1 MHELFIVFDPNE
13 VLCHSKQIVNKLLK
27 VPFCSTHEM
36 NYDGKF
42 KALVNMLLTNELI
55 LA

>member
-1 MHELFIVFDPNE
+1 MHELFIIFDPNE
-13 VLCHSKQIVNKLLK
+13 VLYHSKEIANNLLK

-36 NYDGKF
+36 NYDGQF
-42 KALVNMLLTNELI
+42 KALVNMLLTNEPI